1 MDVLSKTGINWNDF
15 GVLSKTGINWNDFG
29 VLSRTGINWN
39 DLGCVKPRQGSI
51 GMILEVIEQ
60 DGHQLE

>member
-1 MDVLSKTGINWNDF
+1 MILDVLSKTGINWNDF

-29 VLSRTGINWN
+29 
-39 DLGCVKPRQGSI
+39 CV
-51 GMILEVIEQ
+51 EQ